1 VAILRTIKHPYQT
14 HTVLEDPV
22 TSSTKI
28 YFQHDAYN
36 KGTLT
41 ALFDI
46 GINHDI
52 QGNGITSFGVSSPRN
67 AGTGGLLL
75 NGPVVG
81 VNHTLTGTSIN
92 DNQLNLDPTNFL
104 SMDPDRPMRHIRYDT
119 DGVSNAVWMQTINFR
134 PNFETLYSIRFNLTG
149 DCSSS
154 LPIVRTTSD
163 ALQSIW
169 AVYLN
174 PVTKNLVCLNQ
185 AHGSSALTPAWSH
198 GYRFSNYFSNSPSRL
213 IHPTNGTNRT
223 NQFLGVSTLDA
234 KAMFFQS
241 DVGTDYGHYVIKYT
255 DNDNTSTTQFQ
266 NTLAPAAGGTSAG
279 GNRSTNFGQQ
289 TPKYSSIT
297 FDDTLS
303 MGNSAFYT
311 PYCDVN
317 GKYHPM
323 YYQWNR
329 TTDTFTRNSNI
340 TVNWGA
346 TDQNAVWLPDSISGS
361 SLNVNYGLQ
370 KIWYN
375 ETFTITAGSVTTRY
389 LTFFQLHGGSVHD
402 VEPRRRTFVTFSIN
416 PTDPTVLTY
425 HSHVAVPSTPKNI
438 IWLNDNRT
446 LLGIIT
452 HNSFYTYNFNPTTGW
467 TQTAVLPNQF
477 WEVGK
482 DSLGRIWALERN
494 VTGFFNIHLVTLNVP
509 INITVTSP
517 ASTFNYTGS
526 PINSQLTVNA
536 YSPTGERITAD
547 IKLVIDG
554 GSMTF
559 AGANLTTTV
568 TTSTVEDTTVP
579 ITITGGGISNIVA
592 SVVL

>member
-1 VAILRTIKHPYQT
+1 VAILRTIKHPYNT
-14 HTVLEDPV
+14 HSVLEDPV

-46 GINHDI
+46 GINHNSA
-52 QGNGITSFGVSSPRN
+52 GNSITNFGFSSPRN

-81 VNHTLTGTSIN
+81 VNHTLTGASIN

-119 DGVSNAVWMQTINFR
+119 DGVSNAVWMQYINFR
-134 PNFETLYSIRFNLTG
+134 PNFETNYNIRFNITG
-149 DCSSS
+149 DCSNS
-154 LPIVRTTSD
+154 LPIVNTFSD
-163 ALQSIW
+163 TYQSIW

-185 AHGSSALTPAWSH
+185 AHGGNNYTPAWSH

-213 IHPTNGTNRT
+213 IHPTSGTNRT
-223 NQFLGVSTLDA
+223 NQFLGVSTQDQ
-234 KAMFFQS
+234 KAMFFHS
-241 DVGTDYGHYVIKYT
+241 ELGTDYGHYVIKYT
-255 DNDNTSTTQFQ
+255 DVDNTSTTQFQ
-266 NTLAPAAGGTSAG
+266 NTTAPAAGGTSAG
-279 GNRSTNFGQQ
+279 GNRSTNFGNQ

-323 YYQWNR
+323 YYQWDR

-346 TDQNAVWLPDSISGS
+346 TNQDAVWLPDSISS
-361 SLNVNYGLQ
+361 SSVNTSAGLQ
-370 KIWYN
+370 KLWYN

-402 VEPRRRTFVTFSIN
+402 VEPKRRTFVTFSIN

-467 TQTAVLPNQF
+467 TQTAVLPFQF

-494 VTGFFNIHLVTLNVP
+494 VTGYFNIHIVTLNVP

-517 ASTFNYTGS
+517 QGTFNYTGS

-554 GSMTF
+554 GSMAF
-559 AGANLTTTV
+559 AGANLTTIV